1 MIKEK
6 IRPLKM
12 ILIGGLFFLVPF
24 ATLIIIGGKIFIILM
39 KIVEPLA
46 SFFPVPGLLAEH
58 KSYAMAVMLLL
69 VVCYL
74 AGLLSRT
81 ARAKKAVTWLED
93 GLLNQIPGYAFMKQ
107 TSAHLAG
114 SEQEKSYNVVLA
126 RIEDAWQ
133 LAFLIERIDE
143 NNLAVCVPGAPSP
156 WAGNLF
162 FMTPD
167 RIRDIDLSYKQALDC
182 IRGLGTGSGR
192 LLKGKL

>member
-1 MIKEK
+1 MKEK
-6 IRPLKM
+6 IKPLKM

-24 ATLIIIGGKIFIILM
+24 ATLIIIGGKIFVILM

-46 SFFPVPGLLAEH
+46 GAFPVPGLMGEH
-58 KSYAMAVMLLL
+58 KSYALAVVLLL
-69 VVCYL
+69 VVCFL

-81 ARAKKAVTWLED
+81 DKARKAVTWLED
-93 GLLNQIPGYAFMKQ
+93 ALLNQIPGYAFMKQ
-107 TSAHLAG
+107 TSAQMAG
-114 SEQEKSYNVVLA
+114 SEEKSYNVVLA
-126 RIEDAWQ
+126 RIEECWQ

-143 NNLAVCVPGAPSP
+143 NNLAVYVPGAPSP
-156 WAGNLF
+156 WSGNLF

-182 IRGLGTGSGR
+182 IRSLGTGSGR